1 MSGGASLCCPMTF
14 FLIRACAAAWPLPPR
29 AAPSKGVR
37 PPPVHR
43 RGRPAAQP
51 RQAAWLSTM
60 AGHVGGGTRTTV
72 TLLQRATA
80 QTAARPAPRHAFE
93 LRRHGQRGPNS
104 LPHHPPGLLLLRKGV
119 LPIPRTAGDLS
130 QCHFAVSPAARPA
143 SAHTELHPPGHEA
156 AFRERSPWGIHIGQE
171 EPVEPLHDI
180 HLGRIVKI
188 ADGLADGAGGV
199 LSAARG
205 VRSKVAEPGM
215 AGP

>member
-1 MSGGASLCCPMTF
+1 M
-14 FLIRACAAAWPLPPR
+14 
-29 AAPSKGVR
+29 
-37 PPPVHR
+37 
-43 RGRPAAQP
+43 RGEGRHSERVEHLVAY
-51 RQAAWLSTM
+51 RELL
-60 AGHVGGGTRTTV
+60 V
-72 TLLQRATA
+72 TSHSAT
-80 QTAARPAPRHAFE
+80 
-93 LRRHGQRGPNS
+93 S
-104 LPHHPPGLLLLRKGV
+104 
-119 LPIPRTAGDLS
+119 
-130 QCHFAVSPAARPA
+130 AVSPVARPA

-188 ADGLADGAGGV
+188 ADGFADGAGGV